1 MKKLINLSF
10 IYALAAM
17 ASGVFYRE
25 FTKFL
30 EFTGRTSLA
39 FTHLHLFVLGTIVLL
54 VLALFSLH
62 TDLMEQKRFK
72 TFLVLYNIGLP
83 LMVAMF
89 YVRGILQVHETGLSA
104 GLDAAISGVSGIGH
118 IILGIAIVLLFLCLK
133 NAKQRSVNAEAQ

>member
-54 VLALFSLH
+54 VLACL
-62 TDLMEQKRFK
+62 
-72 TFLVLYNIGLP
+72 LYTSP
-83 LMVAMF
+83 SP
-89 YVRGILQVHETGLSA
+89 R
-104 GLDAAISGVSGIGH
+104 D
-118 IILGIAIVLLFLCLK
+118 
-133 NAKQRSVNAEAQ
+133 

>member
-25 FTKFL
+25 FTKYL

-39 FTHLHLFVLGTIVLL
+39 FTHLHLFTLGTMVLL
-54 VLALFSLH
+54 ILALFSLH
-62 TDLMEQKRFK
+62 TDLMEQKCFK

-83 LMVAMF
+83 LMVVMF
-89 YVRGILQVHETGLSA
+89 YVRGILQALEAGLSA
-104 GLDAAISGVSGIGH
+104 GLNAAISGVSGISH
-118 IILGIAIVLLFLCLK
+118 IILGVAIVLLFLCLK